1 MCVSNTKEVMPI
13 DEIVQKMF
21 GIPIE
26 QSINWTDRPMKKREK
41 MIAACNVVFLI
52 ELADRLIHKYMLKNF
67 YEVSH
72 QIMYEMCDSEDIRM
86 YCKPVRGKYNE
97 DISFTQTKSSL
108 DFSTLSSSSY

>member
-1 MCVSNTKEVMPI
+1 MYVSNTKEVMPI
-13 DEIVQKMF
+13 DAVVQKMF

-26 QSINWTDRPMKKREK
+26 QSINWTDRPMKNQEK
-41 MIAACNVVFLI
+41 MNAACNVAFLI
-52 ELADRLIHKYMLKNF
+52 DLADRLIHKYMLKSF

-97 DISFTQTKSSL
+97 NICFNQTKSSL
-108 DFSTLSSSSY
+108 NFSSLSSSSY